1 MNTKSLGRPTL
12 SSVVIIFNL
21 SLKAKE
27 RNTLN
32 MRMANTWWPWRLL
45 TIQSIW
51 VVLPKV
57 TVCTD
62 PFLPRQGDHAGEQ
75 NDIEVDQEGN
85 EAEILSVRLEC
96 VLGFFRFQAITG
108 ISEKPYFVYS
118 IDSNFR
124 RKKSSLWEL
133 NGRLIFPI
141 NCNRQPNMSA
151 FPTSEGQVESEGE
164 DGGSF
169 QSRSFTHC
177 QKRRPHIPLLTN
189 PPI

>member
-1 MNTKSLGRPTL
+1 M
-12 SSVVIIFNL
+12 
-21 SLKAKE
+21 
-27 RNTLN
+27 
-32 MRMANTWWPWRLL
+32 
-45 TIQSIW
+45 
-51 VVLPKV
+51 

-62 PFLPRQGDHAGEQ
+62 PFLPGQGDHAGEQ
-75 NDIEVDQEGN
+75 DDVEVDQEGN
-85 EAEILSVRLEC
+85 EAEIFRLEC
-96 VLGFFRFQAITG
+96 VLELLRFPAITG
-108 ISEKPYFVYS
+108 ISEKPYFFDS

-133 NGRLIFPI
+133 NGRLTLPI

-151 FPTSEGQVESEGE
+151 FPTSEGQVDSEGE

-169 QSRSFTHC
+169 HSRPFTHC

>member
-1 MNTKSLGRPTL
+1 MTSFSRHPSL
-12 SSVVIIFNL
+12 SSIAIICKR

-32 MRMANTWWPWRLL
+32 VRMTNTWWPWRLL

-85 EAEILSVRLEC
+85 EAEIFRLEC
-96 VLGFFRFQAITG
+96 VLELLRFPAITG
-108 ISEKPYFVYS
+108 ISEKPYFFDS

-133 NGRLIFPI
+133 NGRLILPI

-169 QSRSFTHC
+169 QSRSFAHC
-177 QKRRPHIPLLTN
+177 QKRQPYIPLFTN